1 MPDQTA
7 SANAAQAEYWN
18 SAPAQTWINCQA
30 ALDQRLAPLTELL
43 MARSGVRSGECVV
56 DIGCGTGTTTLQLAA
71 SVGAHGSV
79 LAIDLS
85 EPLLALA
92 RRRCLEASHAN
103 VRLIRGDAQTH
114 RFERGCH
121 DLVISRFGVMFF
133 DDPVQAFANLRRAA
147 KADAALHFI
156 AWRSP
161 AENPFMTTAER
172 AAAPLLPALPA
183 RQPDAPGQFA
193 FAARER
199 VDSILQDSGWAGIH
213 VEPIDVTCTMLESDL
228 VRYVSRLGPVG
239 RALREADEATRARV
253 VATLRTAFEP
263 FVFGDEVRFNAACW
277 VIVARAPRS

>member
-1 MPDQTA
+1 MNDNLPADSEQARLWNGPSGQAWIDLQDTFDRA
-7 SANAAQAEYWN
+7 LQPFEDLLVDAVAARPVQHV
-18 SAPAQTWINCQA
+18 
-30 ALDQRLAPLTELL
+30 LD
-43 MARSGVRSGECVV
+43 V
-56 DIGCGTGTTTLQLAA
+56 GCGTGATTLAVARQLGARGRC
-71 SVGAHGSV
+71 VGIDISHPMIAVARSRAERDGSRAQFV
-79 LAIDLS
+79 CA
-85 EPLLALA
+85 
-92 RRRCLEASHAN
+92 
-103 VRLIRGDAQTH
+103 DAQTH
-114 RFERGCH
+114 TFEPAGN
-121 DLVISRFGVMFF
+121 DLLVSRFGVMFF

>member
-1 MPDQTA
+1 MNDNLPADSEQARLWNGPSGQAWIDLQDTFDRA
-7 SANAAQAEYWN
+7 LQPFEDLLVDAVAARPVQHV
-18 SAPAQTWINCQA
+18 
-30 ALDQRLAPLTELL
+30 LD
-43 MARSGVRSGECVV
+43 V
-56 DIGCGTGTTTLQLAA
+56 GCGTGATTLAVARQLGARGRC
-71 SVGAHGSV
+71 VGIDISHPMIAVARSRAERDGSRAQFV
-79 LAIDLS
+79 CA
-85 EPLLALA
+85 
-92 RRRCLEASHAN
+92 
-103 VRLIRGDAQTH
+103 DAQTH
-114 RFERGCH
+114 AFEPAGN
-121 DLVISRFGVMFF
+121 DLLVSRFGVMFF